1 MAKIGVSFPR
11 PVRRAA
17 LTGVLMIGAFTAFA
31 PSLHAH
37 AATMLAASCSTSG
50 PLQPDNLSLATGS
63 AATTTGP
70 ANFDMGGSLTVNGVD
85 GQSVTFVGTGTK
97 NLTVSQTGAFNK
109 VSAAGC
115 QDFGNPGN
123 TTSTGQLNVTTSAGT
138 GSCTFQQYTFTV
150 NGDATDSLNVLLDC
164 AGKDFIVNAGTG
176 SVIATGN
183 GNGAATPEL
192 GSGELLAT
200 GLVPAL
206 GIVLY
211 RRRRQRRA
219 GK

>member
-1 MAKIGVSFPR
+1 MMALP
-11 PVRRAA
+11 
-17 LTGVLMIGAFTAFA
+17 
-31 PSLHAH
+31 
-37 AATMLAASCSTSG
+37 SCSTSG
-50 PLQPDNLSLATGS
+50 PLQPDILNLATGS

-70 ANFDMGGSLTVNGVD
+70 SNFDMGGSLTVNGVD
-85 GQSVTFVGTGTK
+85 GQSVTFMGTGTK

-109 VSAAGC
+109 VSATGC
-115 QDFGNPGN
+115 QDFGNTN
-123 TTSTGQLNVTTSAGT
+123 TTTSSGQLNVTTSAGT
-138 GSCTFQQYTFTV
+138 GSCTYQQDTFTV
-150 NGDATDSLNVLLDC
+150 NGDGTDSLNVLLNC
-164 AGKDFIVNAGTG
+164 QGTDFVVNAGTG

-206 GIVLY
+206 GIFLY

-219 GK
+219 SK